1 MGATTWAARQITY
14 AELCEHNKE
23 TDLWILIDGKVYD
36 VTKFLPE
43 HPGGE
48 EVLTTEAGKD
58 ATEPFE
64 DVGHSDDARELIKK
78 FYIGDLVDM
87 ENVPKKNRKLSDD
100 MNTSSGSPP
109 SIVIVIVVAAI
120 AYFAY
125 RYYSQKA

>member
-1 MGATTWAARQITY
+1 M
-14 AELCEHNKE
+14 
-23 TDLWILIDGKVYD
+23 
-36 VTKFLPE
+36 TKFLPE

-100 MNTSSGSPP
+100 MNMSSGSPYVLYVAHRLHRP